1 MDIIFWVW
9 LGVIIATI
17 ILEIVTLDLVSVW
30 FAIGAII
37 PLILSAIGGI
47 AIEIQV
53 GVFVF
58 ISAILLIFIRKI
70 AQKILFK
77 NMNEKTNLDALIGKN
92 FRLLESTDFEKTGS
106 IKVNDI
112 VWTAVSENGEF
123 IEKDSIVQIVRVEGN
138 KFIIKKIEH
147 DIEDENLDNKNLIEN
162 KEGEE
167 K

>member
-77 NMNEKTNLDALIGKN
+77 NMKL
-92 FRLLESTDFEKTGS
+92 
-106 IKVNDI
+106 
-112 VWTAVSENGEF
+112 
-123 IEKDSIVQIVRVEGN
+123 
-138 KFIIKKIEH
+138 
-147 DIEDENLDNKNLIEN
+147 
-162 KEGEE
+162 
-167 K
+167 